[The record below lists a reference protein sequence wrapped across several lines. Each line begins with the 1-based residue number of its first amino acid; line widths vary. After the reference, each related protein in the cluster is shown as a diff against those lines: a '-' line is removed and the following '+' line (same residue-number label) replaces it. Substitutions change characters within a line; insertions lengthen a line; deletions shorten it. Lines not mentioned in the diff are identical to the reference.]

1 MTMERLRCCLEM
13 RGGLSLSDVTISK
26 TNSKSIYL
34 GKKSNAVTGV
44 NLYVGQDA
52 NGTDI
57 VYVAG
62 DSTGFVLD
70 VSNPFGTQSMANN
83 ILSSLKL
90 RGFRY
95 QAFDSN
101 TFLNPAAE
109 IGDTA
114 TVDTD
119 DAIIYSIKTAHST
132 LMGANVSAPYDEEIN
147 NEYQYESKQKRTFKR
162 QIGEVRATLSIQA
175 GEIAAKVS
183 ATGGDNQSFGWSM
196 TTAGMFWYANG
207 SEIMRATK
215 DGLKVTGEIV
225 ATSGNIGG
233 ATIVNGVLTVEN
245 ANIGSINGSKVVDN
259 TLNGSKIYDGSI
271 SSSKYGTGSIYGGS
285 GGSIAGSTISTANT
299 VSGINTSL
307 GYADFANG
315 VFSGINTASY
325 MKTSAL
331 IVNNRQYTP
340 GTISFVDGNHNTRTF
355 YTLLYDSS
363 TD

>member
-101 TFLNPAAE
+101 TFLNPAVE

-119 DAIIYSIKTAHST
+119 DAIIYSIKTMHST
-132 LMGANVSAPYDEEIN
+132 LMGADVSAPYDEEIN
-147 NEYQYESKQKRTFKR
+147 NEYQYESKQERTFRR

-175 GEIAAKVS
+175 DEIAAKVS

-196 TTAGMFWYANG
+196 KTAGMFWYANG

-215 DGLKVTGEIV
+215 NGLKVTGEIV

-233 ATIVNGVLTVEN
+233 ATIGNGVLTVEN
-245 ANIGSINGSKVVDN
+245 ANIGSINGSKVISNTLDGDRIVDYSIGSAKYFSGSVDN
-259 TLNGSKIYDGSI
+259 SALGAGAVTDGKIFGGTITPGSL
-271 SSSKYGTGSIYGGS
+271 
-285 GGSIAGSTISTANT
+285 ST
-299 VSGINTSL
+299 GINTSL
-307 GYADFANG
+307 YNADDAHGVAYTSGGYGYISARFITC
-315 VFSGINTASY
+315 SGNLYFQNHTCKWITIDGIPVISY
-325 MKTSAL
+325 
-331 IVNNRQYTP
+331 
-340 GTISFVDGNHNTRTF
+340 
-355 YTLLYDSS
+355 
-363 TD
+363 

>member
-1 MTMERLRCCLEM
+1 MERLRCCLEM

-119 DAIIYSIKTAHST
+119 DAIIYSIKTMHST
-132 LMGANVSAPYDEEIN
+132 LMGADVSAPYDEEIN
-147 NEYQYESKQKRTFKR
+147 NEYQYESKQERTFKR

-233 ATIVNGVLTVEN
+233 ATITNGVLTVKN
-245 ANIGSINGSKVVDN
+245 ANIESLNGSKIVGNDMDGSQIIDN
-259 TLNGSKIYDGSI
+259 TLNGSKIYQGSI
-271 SSSKYGTGSIYGGS
+271 GSSKYGLNSINGGS
-285 GGSIAGSTISTANT
+285 SGAIAGST
-299 VSGINTSL
+299 VSDWNVTFPGTLAQVGINTSDIAGL
-307 GYADFANG
+307 KRGNFGALACTSLVIDDWQIVIESGGRVYAVQA
-315 VFSGINTASY
+315 
-325 MKTSAL
+325 
-331 IVNNRQYTP
+331 
-340 GTISFVDGNHNTRTF
+340 
-355 YTLLYDSS
+355 
-363 TD
+363 